1 MAKCSCELISNSSNP
16 QVKSRMKVNHA
27 GWNAEQGTQAS
38 ATSAK
43 VKMACAANLDGSR
56 AGAMEGWE
64 ESAGLSVSMDLHHH
78 NVKL

>member
-1 MAKCSCELISNSSNP
+1 
-16 QVKSRMKVNHA
+16 MKVNHA
-27 GWNAEQGTQAS
+27 GKNAGQGNQAR

-56 AGAMEGWE
+56 AGATEGWA
-64 ESAGLSVSMDLHHH
+64 ESADLSVSTNLHHH